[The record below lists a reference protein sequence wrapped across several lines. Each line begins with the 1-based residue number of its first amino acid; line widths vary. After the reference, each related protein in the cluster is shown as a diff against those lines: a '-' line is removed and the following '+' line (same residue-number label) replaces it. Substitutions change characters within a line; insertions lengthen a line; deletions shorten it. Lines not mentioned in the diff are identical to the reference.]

1 MNINATLIGQA
12 IAFALFVM
20 FCMKFVWPPL
30 ANAIAERQRKIEE
43 GLSAAERAKADLA
56 SAGQTAEQEIAAAK
70 AKAAQLIDQANRSA
84 NQMLEDARL
93 QAAAE
98 GERIRQ
104 QAHDAVDQEINK
116 AREDLRKQVAE
127 LAVLGA
133 QKILQQQVDPAAHAK
148 MLDELA
154 AQL

>member
-84 NQMLEDARL
+84 NQMLEDARV

-104 QAHDAVDQEINK
+104 QARDAVDQEINK
-116 AREDLRKQVAE
+116 AREGLRAQVAE